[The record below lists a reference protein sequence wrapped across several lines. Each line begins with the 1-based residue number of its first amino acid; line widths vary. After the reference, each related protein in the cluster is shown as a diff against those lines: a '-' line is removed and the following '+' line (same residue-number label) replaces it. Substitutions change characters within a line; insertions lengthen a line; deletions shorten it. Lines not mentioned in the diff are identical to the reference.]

1 MQPSNEITELLI
13 AWSGGDK
20 NALDE
25 VMQIVYEELH
35 RLAHRHLA
43 KERQDHTLQTTALV
57 NEAYLKLI
65 DQKRVKWQSRS
76 HFFALSSQLMRRIL
90 VDYARSRQYA
100 KRGGG
105 ASALPLDEALI
116 VAPGRAAE
124 MIALDEALTELAK
137 HDERKA
143 RIVEL
148 RFFAGMSID
157 ETSELLGVSPGTVMK
172 DWTLAKAW
180 LQREMQRSR
189 ADQNNE

>member
-1 MQPSNEITELLI
+1 MKQPSNEITELLI

-20 NALDE
+20 KALDE
-25 VMQIVYEELH
+25 LMHIVYDELH
-35 RLAHRHLA
+35 RLAHHHLA

-57 NEAYLKLI
+57 NEAYMKLV
-65 DQKRVKWQSRS
+65 DQKRVKWQNRS

-105 ASALPLDEALI
+105 ASALPLNEALI
-116 VAPGRAAE
+116 VTPERAAE
-124 MIALDEALTELAK
+124 MIALDDALTELAK

-148 RFFAGMSID
+148 RFFAGMNID

-180 LQREMQRSR
+180 LQREMDRSNS
-189 ADQNNE
+189 DQ

>member
-1 MQPSNEITELLI
+1 MEPSNEITELLI

-20 NALDE
+20 NALDQ

-90 VDYARSRQYA
+90 VDYARARQYA

-116 VAPGRAAE
+116 VAPERAAE

-143 RIVEL
+143 RVVEL
-148 RFFAGMSID
+148 RFFAGMSIE
-157 ETSELLGVSPGTVMK
+157 ETAELLRVSPGTVMK

-180 LQREMQRSR
+180 LQREMERSK
-189 ADQNNE
+189 ADQNDE

>member
-1 MQPSNEITELLI
+1 MKQPSNEITELLI

-20 NALDE
+20 KALDE
-25 VMQIVYEELH
+25 LMHIVYDELH
-35 RLAHRHLA
+35 RLAHHHLA

-57 NEAYLKLI
+57 NEAYMKLV
-65 DQKRVKWQSRS
+65 DQKRVKWQNRS

-105 ASALPLDEALI
+105 VSALPLNEALI
-116 VAPGRAAE
+116 VTPERAAE
-124 MIALDEALTELAK
+124 MIALDDALTELAK

-148 RFFAGMSID
+148 RFFAGMNID

-180 LQREMQRSR
+180 LQREMDRSSS
-189 ADQNNE
+189 DQ

>member
-1 MQPSNEITELLI
+1 MEPSNEITELLV

-20 NALDE
+20 KALDE
-25 VMQIVYEELH
+25 LMQIVYEELR
-35 RLAHRHLA
+35 RLAHRQLA
-43 KERQDHTLQTTALV
+43 KERRGHTLQTTALV
-57 NEAYLKLI
+57 NEAYLKLV
-65 DQKRVKWQSRS
+65 DQKRVKWQGRS

-105 ASALPLDEALI
+105 KSALPLDEALI
-116 VAPGRAAE
+116 VAPERASE

-148 RFFAGMSID
+148 RFFSGMSID

-180 LQREMQRSR
+180 LQREMDRSSSD
-189 ADQNNE
+189 DQ

>member
-1 MQPSNEITELLI
+1 MQAPNEITEVLI
-13 AWSGGDK
+13 AWDGGDK
-20 NALDE
+20 KALDE
-25 VMQIVYEELH
+25 LMQIVYEELH

-43 KERQDHTLQTTALV
+43 KERPDHTLQTTALV
-57 NEAYLKLI
+57 NEAYLKRT

-76 HFFALSSQLMRRIL
+76 HFFALSSQIMRRIL

-105 ASALPLDEALI
+105 ESALPLDEALI
-116 VAPGRAAE
+116 VGPERAAE
-124 MIALDEALTELAK
+124 MIALGDALTELAK

-148 RFFAGMSID
+148 RFFAGMSMD
-157 ETSELLGVSPGTVMK
+157 ETAELLAVSPGTVMK

-180 LQREMQRSR
+180 LQREMDRSSS
-189 ADQNNE
+189 A